1 MVSRLLNT
9 FFFIVGFCV
18 CSQTATGQLAK
29 VTGNV
34 VDSLGSSI
42 LNANVMVVDT
52 SGKLYTYT
60 YTGDQGAF
68 ALKFQSDTNKELF
81 LEVSHLSY
89 KKYRQKLTHAMT
101 HYNIRMTSEPI
112 KLAEIEVKKRPY
124 VSVKGD
130 TLSYE
135 VKAFEHEADRNIGDV
150 LRHMPGIDVSAS
162 GRIYYNG
169 QAISNLYLQ
178 GDDLMDG
185 RYSLATRTVRKESI
199 KSVDIIQHHQPV
211 KVLKGKVFTNE
222 IAMNLVLEDENSWKL
237 SGEVMLGGGVKK
249 KYDGAVNTVLLHD
262 KLKMLNTIQANNN
275 GVDYRQDFMQHG
287 SVNTSGLHSAPYS
300 PILSL
305 GNAGSPDINR
315 ARYYR
320 NKSAA
325 INLNNL
331 YKTPG
336 DLQLKSNMYL
346 FTDQDKFTYGREDIF
361 VTPNETIQYHE
372 RQDLTRRPFRAH
384 AALSARVNKTD
395 YFLQNKL
402 NLRFQREENRGLMD
416 FNSKPLDQNHQNKL
430 SSLLNDFKWIPSLKN
445 GNIMEVLW
453 HFHAYENQENLL
465 VDGYLT
471 DEIIA
476 SGKGILRQLV
486 DFKNLFSQIET
497 SYMLNNSS
505 IKQNYALGAT
515 YERRKFS
522 SHLKTVD
529 DTEFSSDVGKLG
541 NELDWKRQQVYF
553 KPRYFMKMDDW
564 EISLSSQFTLQSI
577 SYRDISLDNPNN
589 QLNLLVNPNANFKW
603 ILNPDH
609 LITANYNYKK
619 DYGSVEDVYRGVILR
634 NYRSLN
640 ASTTELQH
648 WGRHSASVDYQ
659 YRQPLSLLFG
669 YVSLHVDRG
678 TTNVMLATSY
688 LDDLEKTQLISYK
701 NTHTSLNA
709 KAGSS
714 KYIFALNLNVA
725 LDFTW
730 RKTRLNRLIQE
741 EIIPFY
747 NELYSLN
754 GKIETKITPKID
766 IEGQTLIHWYIAREA
781 DRKKSDQHRQNVRRL
796 NQTLGVNYSPS
807 NVFFIKLSGKYM
819 HDIQTKNLP
828 QDYLF
833 LDAQLR
839 YRFDHWRM
847 DFEIDLDNITNMKTY
862 TRFQVT
868 SNQFMVDNYS
878 LRGFMATFRVRF
890 NI

>member
-1 MVSRLLNT
+1 MVSRLLNIL
-9 FFFIVGFCV
+9 FFIVGFLVCV
-18 CSQTATGQLAK
+18 QTARAQLTK

-34 VDSLGSSI
+34 ADSLGKPI
-42 LNANVMVVDT
+42 LNANVMVVGP
-52 SGKLYTYT
+52 SGQLYGYT

-68 ALKFQSDTNKELF
+68 ALKLPDINGELF

-89 KKYRQKLTHAMT
+89 KKYRQKLTHSIS

-112 KLAEIEVKKRPY
+112 KLAEIELKKRPY
-124 VSVKGD
+124 VAVKGD

-135 VKAFEHEADRNIGDV
+135 VKAFEHEADRSIGDV

-169 QAISNLYLQ
+169 QAISNLYIQ

-211 KVLKGKVFTNE
+211 KVLRDKVFTNA

-249 KYDGAVNTVLLHD
+249 KYDGAINTVLLHD

-275 GVDYRQDFMQHG
+275 GVDYRQDFIQHG
-287 SVNTSGLHSAPYS
+287 SVNTSGLHSTPYS
-300 PILSL
+300 PMLSL

-320 NKSAA
+320 NKSVA

-331 YKTPG
+331 YKTPD

-346 FTDQDKFTYGREDIF
+346 FTDQDKFTYSREDIF
-361 VTPNETIQYHE
+361 VTPNKTIQYHE
-372 RQDLTRRPFRAH
+372 RQDLIRRPFSAH

-402 NLRFQREENRGLMD
+402 NIQFQRERNSGLMD
-416 FNSKPLDQNHQNKL
+416 FNSKPLDQNNQNKL
-430 SSLLNDFKWIPSLKN
+430 NSLLNDFKWIPSLKN
-445 GNIMEVLW
+445 ENIMEVLW

-465 VDGYLT
+465 VDGYLP
-471 DEIIA
+471 DEIIT
-476 SGKGILRQLV
+476 SDNGILRQLV
-486 DFKNLFSQIET
+486 DFKNLFTQIET
-497 SYMLNNSS
+497 SYMLTSS
-505 IKQNYALGAT
+505 GIKQNYALGAT
-515 YERRKFS
+515 YERRSFFS
-522 SHLKTVD
+522 RLNTVD
-529 DTEFSSDVGKLG
+529 DAEFSSVVGKLD

-553 KPRYFMKMDDW
+553 KPRYFMKEDNW
-564 EISLSSQFTLQSI
+564 EVSLSSQFTLQSI
-577 SYRDISLDNPNN
+577 SYRDRSLDIPNNKSKLLINPN
-589 QLNLLVNPNANFKW
+589 VNFKW
-603 ILNPDH
+603 ILDPDNF
-609 LITANYNYKK
+609 ITANYNYKK
-619 DYGSVEDVYRGVILR
+619 DYGSVEDIYRGVILR

-648 WGRHSASVDYQ
+648 WGRHRASVDYQ

-678 TTNVMLATSY
+678 TTNMMLSTFY
-688 LDDLEKTQLISYK
+688 LDDLEQSQLVSHK
-701 NTHTSLNA
+701 NAHTSITVE
-709 KAGSS
+709 GGTS
-714 KYIFALNLNVA
+714 KYLFALNSNVA

-730 RKTRLNRLIQE
+730 RQTRLNRFVQE
-741 EIIPFY
+741 EITPFY

-754 GKIETKITPKID
+754 GKIETKITPKINV
-766 IEGQTLIHWYIAREA
+766 EGQISVNWYVAREA
-781 DRKKSDQHRQNVRRL
+781 ELEKLGNQGQRIRRL
-796 NQTLGVNYSPS
+796 NQMLAVNYSPS
-807 NVFFIKLSGKYM
+807 NVFFIKISGKYM
-819 HDIQTKNLP
+819 NDIQTKNLP
-828 QDYLF
+828 QDYMF
-833 LDAQLR
+833 LDAQVR
-839 YRFDHWRM
+839 YRYDRWRM

-868 SNQFMVDNYS
+868 SNQFIADNYS
-878 LRGFMATFRVRF
+878 LRGFMTTFRVRF